1 MIYYEIVGDLF
12 TCKDICIF
20 SHENSA
26 DKYFID
32 VCIISR
38 KYFHLVDKKKLQ
50 LLLKKFIFFN
60 FTQIGLKTSKSKIS
74 PHKHNS
80 GHERQTVN
88 KIKTSSPE
96 GSAADKLQ
104 DAEELS
110 TPEDKTSSKL
120 QLAQDSSNNKEDKF
134 PTSSTTAIKGI
145 LKRPNEETPVN
156 DQQLA
161 VEESLPI
168 DNLDQTKA
176 TVTSDVTTDSNGE
189 AEMFD
194 PDDAELPFAS
204 LTDEEKKIIGLTM
217 CLPSGNIQSNLVA
230 SQNSDLGSLVSS
242 SSTLLSSSS
251 DTSTCKMSS
260 DNNTGNQVVMSH
272 NEGDIDT
279 TDVHREVKVEQI
291 EEDDSNEIVIDKNV
305 QAVEKRDEMSVDSRL
320 DCFGESHDFTV
331 ANEKSRK
338 SDKSRKR
345 KSVPLQISD
354 EGCQDKTPLV
364 DVTTKKRKSQPL
376 PCRANCSVDSL
387 PVKSEEGSKTVKKN
401 EGCINQ
407 ENALKQFFMST
418 PKSTKSDHSRKSML
432 NDSSEESKAHKAV
445 FGSPVKLGEKSPIR
459 KSMKESLHHQPKKKH
474 NLSETEINFFGP
486 SKKAPKTEK
495 AEKHKKSKEKAMP
508 VKTLKPHK
516 TDRKATDQSD
526 SICKTKLKISTSTS
540 TGFTILSS
548 DESDM
553 SSSDNLDLN
562 AAENN
567 SLKRIWDDFELPVQN
582 DSFLEEDSKSP
593 VKQQTQELPS
603 RKMLPSTS
611 KEISTEKQ
619 PSLANALGL
628 GKKQR
633 VAHTSSQVS
642 RMTVCVC

>member
-1 MIYYEIVGDLF
+1 M
-12 TCKDICIF
+12 
-20 SHENSA
+20 
-26 DKYFID
+26 
-32 VCIISR
+32 
-38 KYFHLVDKKKLQ
+38 
-50 LLLKKFIFFN
+50 
-60 FTQIGLKTSKSKIS
+60 
-74 PHKHNS
+74 
-80 GHERQTVN
+80 
-88 KIKTSSPE
+88 
-96 GSAADKLQ
+96 Q
-104 DAEELS
+104 DAEELN
-110 TPEDKTSSKL
+110 TPEDKRSKL
-120 QLAQDSSNNKEDKF
+120 QLAEDSSNSKEDKF
-134 PTSSTTAIKGI
+134 PTSTTTATKGI
-145 LKRPNEETPVN
+145 LKRPNEETAVD

-161 VEESLPI
+161 SGESFPI

-176 TVTSDVTTDSNGE
+176 TVTSDVTTDSNV
-189 AEMFD
+189 EMFD
-194 PDDAELPFAS
+194 PDDAEQPFAS
-204 LTDEEKKIIGLTM
+204 LTDEEKKIIGLPV
-217 CLPSGNIQSNLVA
+217 CLPSGNIQSSLAA
-230 SQNSDLGSLVSS
+230 SQNSDLESLVSS

-260 DNNTGNQVVMSH
+260 DNNTADRVVMSH

-279 TDVHREVKVEQI
+279 TDVHKEVKVEQI
-291 EEDDSNEIVIDKNV
+291 EENYSNEIVIDKNV
-305 QAVEKRDEMSVDSRL
+305 QAVEERDEMSVDSRL

-364 DVTTKKRKSQPL
+364 DVSTKKRKSQQL

-387 PVKSEEGSKTVKKN
+387 PIKSEEGSKTVKKN

-432 NDSSEESKAHKAV
+432 IDSSEESKAHKV
-445 FGSPVKLGEKSPIR
+445 IFGNPVKLEERSPIK
-459 KSMKESLHHQPKKKH
+459 KSMKESLHHRPKKKH

-486 SKKAPKTEK
+486 TKKAPKTDK
-495 AEKHKKSKEKAMP
+495 AEKDKKSKEKPLP
-508 VKTLKPHK
+508 VKTLKAHK

-526 SICKTKLKISTSTS
+526 SIQKTKLKISTS

-562 AAENN
+562 AADNN

-593 VKQQTQELPS
+593 VKQQTQELP
-603 RKMLPSTS
+603 RKVLPSTS
-611 KEISTEKQ
+611 KEISAEKQ

>member
-1 MIYYEIVGDLF
+1 M
-12 TCKDICIF
+12 
-20 SHENSA
+20 
-26 DKYFID
+26 
-32 VCIISR
+32 
-38 KYFHLVDKKKLQ
+38 
-50 LLLKKFIFFN
+50 
-60 FTQIGLKTSKSKIS
+60 
-74 PHKHNS
+74 
-80 GHERQTVN
+80 
-88 KIKTSSPE
+88 
-96 GSAADKLQ
+96 Q

-120 QLAQDSSNNKEDKF
+120 QLAQDSSNSKEDKF
-134 PTSSTTAIKGI
+134 PTSTTTAIKGI

-176 TVTSDVTTDSNGE
+176 TVTSDVTTDSNRE

-331 ANEKSRK
+331 TNEKSRK

-387 PVKSEEGSKTVKKN
+387 PVKSEEGSKTVKMN

-495 AEKHKKSKEKAMP
+495 AEKQKKSKEKAMP
-508 VKTLKPHK
+508 VKTLKAHK

-593 VKQQTQELPS
+593 VKQQTQELP
-603 RKMLPSTS
+603 RKVLPSTS

>member
-1 MIYYEIVGDLF
+1 M
-12 TCKDICIF
+12 
-20 SHENSA
+20 
-26 DKYFID
+26 
-32 VCIISR
+32 
-38 KYFHLVDKKKLQ
+38 
-50 LLLKKFIFFN
+50 
-60 FTQIGLKTSKSKIS
+60 
-74 PHKHNS
+74 HN
-80 GHERQTVN
+80 
-88 KIKTSSPE
+88 
-96 GSAADKLQ
+96 
-104 DAEELS
+104 AEEPS
-110 TPEDKTSSKL
+110 TPEDKTIKL
-120 QLAQDSSNNKEDKF
+120 QLAEDSSNSKEDKF
-134 PTSSTTAIKGI
+134 PKNTTTAIKGI
-145 LKRPNEETPVN
+145 LKRPNEETAVN

-161 VEESLPI
+161 SGESLPI

-176 TVTSDVTTDSNGE
+176 TVSSDVTTDSNV
-189 AEMFD
+189 EMSD
-194 PDDAELPFAS
+194 PDDAEQAFAS
-204 LTDEEKKIIGLTM
+204 LTDEEKKIIGLPV
-217 CLPSGNIQSNLVA
+217 CLPSGNIQSNLAA

-251 DTSTCKMSS
+251 DSSTCKMSS
-260 DNNTGNQVVMSH
+260 DNNTGDQVVMSH

-291 EEDDSNEIVIDKNV
+291 EEDDSSEIVIDKNV
-305 QAVEKRDEMSVDSRL
+305 QAVEERDEMSVDSRL
-320 DCFGESHDFTV
+320 NCFGESHDFTV
-331 ANEKSRK
+331 TNEKSRK

-364 DVTTKKRKSQPL
+364 DVTTKKRKSQQL

-387 PVKSEEGSKTVKKN
+387 PIKSEEGSKTVKMN
-401 EGCINQ
+401 EGCINR

-418 PKSTKSDHSRKSML
+418 PKSSKSDHSRKSML

-445 FGSPVKLGEKSPIR
+445 FGSPVKLEEKSPVK

-486 SKKAPKTEK
+486 TKKAPKTEK

-508 VKTLKPHK
+508 VKTLKAHK

-526 SICKTKLKISTSTS
+526 SIRKTKPKISIA
-540 TGFTILSS
+540 TGITILSS

-553 SSSDNLDLN
+553 SSSDNLDLD

-593 VKQQTQELPS
+593 VKQQTQELP
-603 RKMLPSTS
+603 RKVLPSTS

-642 RMTVCVC
+642 RMAFCVC